1 MEVILLERIE
11 NLGQMG
17 DVVNV
22 KPGYARN
29 FLLPRKKAL
38 RATEDNRRHFENQRA
53 QLETQN
59 LENRSEAEKVG
70 ARLDGLVVS
79 LIRQAGE
86 AGQLYGS
93 VNARDIADDVTA
105 AGFTV
110 SRQQVRLEHPI
121 KALGLYEVTVS
132 LHPEVTVTVTANVAR
147 SVEEAEVQAK
157 TGKAVVRADE
167 EEAVAETA
175 TGKPR
180 ERAAAEEKAAPDL
193 SDLVEEGVELPD
205 EVTGETTEE
214 ETGSEKADT
223 GETK

>member
-17 DVVNV
+17 EVVNV

-70 ARLDGLVVS
+70 AKLDGLIVD

-93 VNARDIADDVTA
+93 VNARDIASDVSA

-110 SRQQVRLEHPI
+110 SRQQVRLDHPI
-121 KALGLYEVTVS
+121 KALGLHEVKVN
-132 LHPEVTVTVTANVAR
+132 LHPEVTVTVIANVAR
-147 SVEEAEVQAK
+147 SEEEAEVQAK
-157 TGKAVVRADE
+157 TGKAVIRTEE
-167 EEAVAETA
+167 EEAVAETK
-175 TGKPR
+175 KP
-180 ERAAAEEKAAPDL
+180 AAAKEEAAPDL
-193 SDLVEEGVELPD
+193 SELVEEGVELPD
-205 EVTGETTEE
+205 EVTGETTDEKTEEQAGSKEAGAE
-214 ETGSEKADT
+214 ETK
-223 GETK
+223 

>member
-17 DVVNV
+17 EVVNV

-38 RATEDNRRHFENQRA
+38 RATEDNRRHFETQRA

-59 LENRSEAEKVG
+59 LENRSAAEKVG
-70 ARLDGLVVS
+70 AKLDGLVVT

-93 VNARDIADDVTA
+93 VNARDIASDVSA

-110 SRQQVRLEHPI
+110 SRQQVRLDHPI
-121 KALGLYEVTVS
+121 KALGLHQVKVS
-132 LHPEVTVTVTANVAR
+132 LHPEVSVTVIANVAR
-147 SVEEAEVQAK
+147 SEEEAAVQAR
-157 TGKAVVRADE
+157 TGKAVIRTEE
-167 EEAVAETA
+167 EEAVAETK
-175 TGKPR
+175 KP
-180 ERAAAEEKAAPDL
+180 AAAEKEAAPDL
-193 SDLVEEGVELPD
+193 SELVEEGVELPD
-205 EVTGETTEE
+205 EVTGEVTEE
-214 ETGSEKADT
+214 PAGSKKA
-223 GETK
+223 GAEETK